1 MAAEAADLIE
11 VFSLGNRAYVVAY
24 AAKKGVF
31 NVYAIADDFSL
42 SQPYPFFRNHEPGL
56 SQGFSTL
63 SSFTLYGQVV
73 LLGYRR
79 DNGYVA
85 MYTVAEPASGHSN
98 MIINRS
104 VRRWFNDV
112 IALSWYNAVQLCG
125 IMFGCFDSWAFG
137 HLSLAANSRP

>member
-1 MAAEAADLIE
+1 MAAKAADLIE

-85 MYTVAEPASGHSN
+85 MYTVA
-98 MIINRS
+98 
-104 VRRWFNDV
+104 
-112 IALSWYNAVQLCG
+112 
-125 IMFGCFDSWAFG
+125 
-137 HLSLAANSRP
+137 